1 MTAVVLFTRDLRV
14 HDHPALA
21 AACADH
27 AEVVPLF
34 VVDEQILA
42 APTASP
48 NRAAFLA
55 EALADLR
62 STLRGLGGDL
72 VIRRGDVVTETLRVA
87 LETGAGEVRA
97 SADVSAYAEG
107 RQRRLSAA
115 AARAGITVEFT
126 SGVTVVPLGTLRPAG
141 GDHYRVFTPY
151 FRAWQAADWR
161 PVEPVPALIRLPA
174 GLRAGEIPAGRLPA
188 ADDLVP
194 GDRSPR
200 LPAGGESTGRR
211 LLDDLVSR
219 LEGGEPD
226 LDDLARDQTSRLSPY
241 LHLGCVSPLS
251 MACRLSGRAPGLVR
265 QLAWRDFLHQVTA
278 AFPAIATTDYRPRP
292 VRWRRDDG
300 TLAAWR
306 AGRTGIPIVDAGMR
320 QLLAEGWMHNR
331 ARLITASFL
340 TKTLGV
346 DWRPGA
352 AHFFRWLV
360 DGDVANNAGN
370 WQWVAGTGNDT
381 RPNRVLNP
389 IRQAHRF
396 DPDGEYVRR
405 YLPELAAVPGRAVH
419 EPWRLGA
426 AERARLDYPPPL
438 LDRPGDTGRARR

>member
-21 AACADH
+21 AACRDH
-27 AEVVPLF
+27 AAVVPLF
-34 VVDEQILA
+34 VIDEQILR

-62 STLRGLGGDL
+62 SSLRELGGDL
-72 VIRRGDVVTETLRVA
+72 VIRRGDAVAETLRVA
-87 LETGAGEVRA
+87 SETRA
-97 SADVSAYAEG
+97 DAVLVSSDVSAYAQR
-107 RQRRLSAA
+107 RQRRLAA
-115 AARAGITVEFT
+115 EAARAGVAVEFT
-126 SGVTVVPLGTLRPAG
+126 VGVTVVPPGSIHPVG
-141 GDHYRVFTPY
+141 GNHYRVFTPY
-151 FRAWQAADWR
+151 HRAWQRVKWR
-161 PVEPVPALIRLPA
+161 PVEPAPVTVPVPSGLWVGELPA
-174 GLRAGEIPAGRLPA
+174 P
-188 ADDLVP
+188 DDLVP
-194 GDRSPR
+194 GDRSPT
-200 LPAGGESTGRR
+200 LPSGGESAGRR
-211 LLDDLVSR
+211 LLDNVR
-219 LEGGEPD
+219 RVAAGEPD
-226 LDDLARDQTSRLSPY
+226 YDDLTGDRTSRLSPY
-241 LHLGCVSPLS
+241 LHLGCVSPL
-251 MACRLSGRAPGLVR
+251 AAARRLSGRAPGLTR

-278 AFPAIATTDYRPRP
+278 AFPAISTTDYRPRA
-292 VRWRRDDG
+292 VAWRRDDEA
-300 TLAAWR
+300 LAAWR
-306 AGRTGIPIVDAGMR
+306 SGRTGIPIVDAGMR

-340 TKTLGV
+340 TKTLGL
-346 DWRPGA
+346 DWRHGA

-370 WQWVAGTGNDT
+370 WQWVAGTGNNT

-405 YLPELAAVPGRAVH
+405 HVPELAAVAGRAVH

-426 AERARLDYPPPL
+426 AERAGLDYPTPL
-438 LDRPGDTGRARR
+438 LDRFGSHQHQ

>member
-21 AACADH
+21 AACRDH
-27 AEVVPLF
+27 AAVVPLF
-34 VVDEQILA
+34 VIDEQILR

-62 STLRGLGGDL
+62 SSLRELGGDL
-72 VIRRGDVVTETLRVA
+72 VIRRGDAVAETLRVA
-87 LETGAGEVRA
+87 SETRA
-97 SADVSAYAEG
+97 DAVLVSSDVSAYAQR
-107 RQRRLSAA
+107 RQRRLAA
-115 AARAGITVEFT
+115 EAARAGVAVEFT
-126 SGVTVVPLGTLRPAG
+126 VGVTVVPPGSIHPVG
-141 GDHYRVFTPY
+141 GNHYRVFTPY
-151 FRAWQAADWR
+151 HRAWQRVKWR
-161 PVEPVPALIRLPA
+161 PVEPAPVTVPVPVGLRVGELPA
-174 GLRAGEIPAGRLPA
+174 P
-188 ADDLVP
+188 DDLVP
-194 GDRSPR
+194 GDRSPT
-200 LPAGGESTGRR
+200 LPSGGESAGRR
-211 LLDDLVSR
+211 LLDNVR
-219 LEGGEPD
+219 RVAAGEPD
-226 LDDLARDQTSRLSPY
+226 YDDLTGDRTSRLSPY
-241 LHLGCVSPLS
+241 LHLGCVSPL
-251 MACRLSGRAPGLVR
+251 AAARRLSGRAPGLTR

-278 AFPAIATTDYRPRP
+278 AFPAISTTDYRPRA
-292 VRWRRDDG
+292 VAWRRDDEA
-300 TLAAWR
+300 LAAWR
-306 AGRTGIPIVDAGMR
+306 SGRTGIPIVDAGMR

-340 TKTLGV
+340 TKTLGL
-346 DWRPGA
+346 DWRHGA

-370 WQWVAGTGNDT
+370 WQWVAGTGNNT

-405 YLPELAAVPGRAVH
+405 HVPELAAVAGRAVH

-426 AERARLDYPPPL
+426 AERAGLDYPTPL
-438 LDRPGDTGRARR
+438 LDRFGSHQHQ

>member
-21 AACADH
+21 AACRDH
-27 AEVVPLF
+27 AAVVPLF
-34 VVDEQILA
+34 VIDEQILR

-55 EALADLR
+55 GALTDLR
-62 STLRGLGGDL
+62 SSLRELGGDL
-72 VIRRGDVVTETLRVA
+72 VIRRGDAVAETLRVA
-87 LETGAGEVRA
+87 SETRA
-97 SADVSAYAEG
+97 DAVLMSSDVSAYAQR
-107 RQRRLSAA
+107 RQRRLAA
-115 AARAGITVEFT
+115 EAARAGVAVEFT
-126 SGVTVVPLGTLRPAG
+126 PGVTVVPPGSIHPVG
-141 GDHYRVFTPY
+141 GNHYRVFTPY
-151 FRAWQAADWR
+151 HRAWQRVKWR
-161 PVEPVPALIRLPA
+161 PIEPVPVTVRVPSGLRVGELPA
-174 GLRAGEIPAGRLPA
+174 S
-188 ADDLVP
+188 DDLVP
-194 GDRSPR
+194 GERSPK
-200 LPAGGESTGRR
+200 LPSGGESAGRR
-211 LLDDLVSR
+211 LLDNVVR
-219 LEGGEPD
+219 RVAAGEPD
-226 LDDLARDQTSRLSPY
+226 HDDLAGDRTSRLSPY
-241 LHLGCVSPLS
+241 LHLGCVSPL
-251 MACRLSGRAPGLVR
+251 AAARRLSGRAPGLTR

-278 AFPAIATTDYRPRP
+278 AFPAIATADYRPRA
-292 VRWRRDDG
+292 VAWRRDDDA
-300 TLAAWR
+300 LAAWR
-306 AGRTGIPIVDAGMR
+306 SGRTGIPIVDAGMR

-340 TKTLGV
+340 TKTLGL
-346 DWRPGA
+346 DWRHGA

-405 YLPELAAVPGRAVH
+405 HVPELAAVAGGAVH

-426 AERARLDYPPPL
+426 AERAGLDYPTPL
-438 LDRPGDTGRARR
+438 LDRFGSHQHE